1 MKFCFKL
8 QKSAKETHEM
18 LKLVYGDA
26 AVTRKTVYKWFERFR
41 GGCESVED
49 ERSGRP
55 STSKTQEN
63 VERVSEIIRSN
74 RQLTIRKIS
83 EDLNISYGSVQSI
96 LTTDLNMR
104 QVTAKFVPPILTEE
118 QKQQRLSISLELLE
132 RSASDSD
139 FLRYIITGDETWVY
153 GYDPETKVQGS
164 QWKSPSA
171 PRAKKARQ
179 SGSSIKV
186 MLIVFFWPWWNCP
199 SWVRTSEHNSELWIL
214 QGLVRAFDQR
224 CVCETAW
231 EMGQW
236 FHPAPQQCT
245 LPHVTP
251 GTAVS
256 VWREHYRVSSPAVF
270 LRPGAVWLLALP
282 QSQSGHERQTLWI
295 DSGHQGS
302 CDSTAGHTH
311 EGGLPA
317 LLCRVARAVGQVC
330 SEWGGVFW
338 GGLVAVCLS
347 VINWF

>member
-1 MKFCFKL
+1 MKPGSMVMTL
-8 QKSAKETHEM
+8 
-18 LKLVYGDA
+18 
-26 AVTRKTVYKWFERFR
+26 RPRFR
-41 GGCESVED
+41 V
-49 ERSGRP
+49 
-55 STSKTQEN
+55 
-63 VERVSEIIRSN
+63 
-74 RQLTIRKIS
+74 L
-83 EDLNISYGSVQSI
+83 
-96 LTTDLNMR
+96 
-104 QVTAKFVPPILTEE
+104 
-118 QKQQRLSISLELLE
+118 
-132 RSASDSD
+132 
-139 FLRYIITGDETWVY
+139 
-153 GYDPETKVQGS
+153 
-164 QWKSPSA
+164 
-171 PRAKKARQ
+171 
-179 SGSSIKV
+179 SGSHPVLLVPKKHGSRDPASRWCW
-186 MLIVFFWPWWNCP
+186 LFFWPWWNCP

>member
-1 MKFCFKL
+1 MDYKQRINMKFCFKL

-74 RQLTIRKIS
+74 RQLTIREIS

-186 MLIVFFWPWWNCP
+186 MLIVFFDLDGIVLAEFVPRNTT
-199 SWVRTSEHNSELWIL
+199 VNSEYYKGLLERLINDVCVKRPEKWASGFIL
-214 QGLVRAFDQR
+214 HHSSAPYHTSLLV
-224 CVCETAW
+224 
-231 EMGQW
+231 
-236 FHPAPQQCT
+236 QQCLSDENITVCPHPPYSSDLAPCDFWLFPKVKAAMRGKHFESIQDIKEAVTAQLDT
-245 LPHVTP
+245 LTKEDFQHCFAEWQERWDKCV
-251 GTAVS
+251 
-256 VWREHYRVSSPAVF
+256 
-270 LRPGAVWLLALP
+270 
-282 QSQSGHERQTLWI
+282 QS
-295 DSGHQGS
+295 
-302 CDSTAGHTH
+302 
-311 EGGLPA
+311 EGEYFEGD
-317 LLCRVARAVGQVC
+317 
-330 SEWGGVFW
+330 
-338 GGLVAVCLS
+338 
-347 VINWF
+347 